1 MSDIQELTDHRP
13 THRKRK
19 TKLDQLQRKYQSE
32 WRVEKRN
39 DLDWWKRMISRNW
52 KEIDVVG

>member
-19 TKLDQLQRKYQSE
+19 TKLDQLHRKYPSE
-32 WRVEKRN
+32 WRVEN
-39 DLDWWKRMISRNW
+39 EWFQ
-52 KEIDVVG
+52 EIGKK